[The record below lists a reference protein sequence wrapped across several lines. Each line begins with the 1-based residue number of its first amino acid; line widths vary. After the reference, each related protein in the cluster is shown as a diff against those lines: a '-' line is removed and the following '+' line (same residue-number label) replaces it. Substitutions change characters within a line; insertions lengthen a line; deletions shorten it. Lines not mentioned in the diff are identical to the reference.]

1 MQLRSCLFQ
10 LVVAARSQHLHPSTA
25 FVVVIVILLLVIFVA
40 GGGII
45 YLLREEGQTSA
56 RGQWQ
61 SRRRI
66 GRVKGAAAHTDV
78 DDEDEDALGQRSRG
92 AYQRQG
98 SSDSALHGGENNSSG
113 WAASIQRL
121 FWKARRKNR
130 HQPGGI
136 LPSSDSTY
144 GPQGQMRP
152 YSSNPAPP
160 GRQQGWMQAASES
173 DWDLRHNVAHGGG
186 SGDSSNNNHLRMVER
201 RQTDSPLMSGN
212 SPRSSYLP
220 SGVPSYHYSASRM
233 TTAESISS
241 SVVRFD
247 DSVNLPVR
255 HGGAAG
261 GLATTPSIL
270 SGRYFASPTTS
281 PTGSSTALPLAS
293 PTSPMSRSVSPVH
306 QNHTIVPS
314 AAPSSSSHSAQ
325 MSTRPANWQQKLPS
339 RMTMTSASEVS
350 LAQSESYPSHEYV
363 LANHSPF
370 PAPSPSIR
378 TFGSGSRFVE
388 GL

>member
-1 MQLRSCLFQ
+1 MTSTEAEAYSLGGLE
-10 LVVAARSQHLHPSTA
+10 AREIPRIGGTSA
-25 FVVVIVILLLVIFVA
+25 GFVVLIVLLILVIFAA

-45 YLLREEGQTSA
+45 YLLREDGQPSSA
-56 RGQWQ
+56 QGQWQ
-61 SRRRI
+61 ARRRI
-66 GRVKGAAAHTDV
+66 GRFQGSAN
-78 DDEDEDALGQRSRG
+78 DEDEETRG
-92 AYQRQG
+92 TYQRQG
-98 SSDSALHGGENNSSG
+98 SSDSAPHDGGSNSG
-113 WAASIQRL
+113 WAASIKQL
-121 FWKARRKNR
+121 FWKAQRNSKPR
-130 HQPGGI
+130 HQSGGMM
-136 LPSSDSTY
+136 PSSDSTFS
-144 GPQGQMRP
+144 PQGPMRR

-173 DWDLRHNVAHGGG
+173 DWDLRHNAAQGAG
-186 SGDSSNNNHLRMVER
+186 SGENNNLRMVER
-201 RQTDSPLMSGN
+201 RQTDSPLMGGS
-212 SPRSSYLP
+212 SPQSSYFAGGGP
-220 SGVPSYHYSASRM
+220 AYPYSASRM
-233 TTAESISS
+233 TTSESIS

-255 HGGAAG
+255 HGSIGGGPTAA
-261 GLATTPSIL
+261 PSIL

-293 PTSPMSRSVSPVH
+293 PTSLSRSASPVH
-306 QNHTIVPS
+306 LSHTIVS
-314 AAPSSSSHSAQ
+314 SAPSSSSHGATTTTT
-325 MSTRPANWQQKLPS
+325 TRPAQQKLPS

-350 LAQSESYPSHEYV
+350 LARSESYPSHEYV